1 MGART
6 LALILSAILA
16 VYLVLLG
23 RTGVLLVFSGSVAG
37 LLLGLA
43 ILVFPVVGAWII
55 YRELRFGFTA
65 QKMSEAMDGAAI
77 DQEFQVVKAAV
88 QADPKDWRS
97 WFKVS
102 IAYDEA
108 GDRRQSR
115 KSMHHAAAL
124 FREV

>member
-23 RTGVLLVFSGSVAG
+23 RTGVLLVLSGSVAG
-37 LLLGLA
+37 LALGLA
-43 ILVFPVVGAWII
+43 ILVFPVMGAWII

-77 DQEFQVVKAAV
+77 DQEFEVVKAAV

-102 IAYDEA
+102 LAYDEA

>member
-1 MGART
+1 M
-6 LALILSAILA
+6 
-16 VYLVLLG
+16 VLLG
-23 RTGVLLVFSGSVAG
+23 RTGVLLVFSGSLAG
-37 LLLGLA
+37 LALGLA

-77 DQEFQVVKAAV
+77 DQEFEVVKAAV

-102 IAYDEA
+102 LAYDEA

-115 KSMHHAAAL
+115 KSMHHAADL
-124 FREV
+124 FREA